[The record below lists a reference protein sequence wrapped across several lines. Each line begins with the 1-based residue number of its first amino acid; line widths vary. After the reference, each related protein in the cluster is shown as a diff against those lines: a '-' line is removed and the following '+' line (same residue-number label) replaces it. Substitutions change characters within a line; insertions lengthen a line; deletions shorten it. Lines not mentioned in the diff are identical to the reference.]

1 MVLMLI
7 DTRELPPDPPGEPGR
22 PWWGF
27 VLARRLRWFA
37 VVVALLVASYSTA
50 GWLSL
55 GFVYAALYLSVW
67 RGLKLMPTVGGVRDH
82 FQ

>member
-1 MVLMLI
+1 MLI
-7 DTRELPPDPPGEPGR
+7 DTRDLPPEPAGEPAR
-22 PWWGF
+22 PSRALA
-27 VLARRLRWFA
+27 VLRKLRWFL
-37 VVVALLVASYSTA
+37 VVCALLAVSYSTA